1 MNFNS
6 WQFVLFLLLV
16 LALALPLRRHSTAS
30 KGLLLLAS
38 YVFYGS
44 WNWQYLGLI
53 LFSTGFDYWIAPRFA
68 GSAHPRRL
76 IALSVLVNLGVLGF
90 FKYADF
96 LIHSVNAGLAT
107 AGAAVQFGTL
117 DLLLPVGIS
126 FYTFQSMSYT
136 IDVYRGQLAPRRSLL
151 DYALFVAFFPQ
162 LVAGP
167 IVRAVEFFRE
177 LDHPRRLH
185 LARLNQALIL
195 IAFGYVKKV
204 VFADSLAQAFDPL
217 WLDPGQADP
226 WAMLLAVY
234 AFALQI
240 YFDFSGY
247 TDIAI
252 GVALLFGFR
261 FPPNFDY
268 PYVASSVQEF
278 WRRWHMTLSRWLRD
292 YLYIALGGN
301 RRGPGRTQINLLL
314 TMLLGGLWHGA
325 SWNFVI
331 WGGLHGLYLVGER
344 LLLPRLPGY
353 ASQRL
358 PLRLLRWLL
367 PFLAGTPTLLRWLR
381 WLLTFHLVCFAWIFF
396 RAPDLATSLSV
407 VERIASARVG
417 GFDWVTL
424 QASVLALLALLGAH
438 GLAHRLRLKRRLA
451 LAPLPLHAAA
461 LAAAMLMLIW
471 FAPEQSTP
479 FLYFQF

>member
-6 WQFVLFLLLV
+6 WQFVLFLLVV
-16 LALALPLRRHSTAS
+16 LAAVLPLRRHSTAS
-30 KGLLLLAS
+30 RWLLLLAS
-38 YVFYGS
+38 YVFYGA

-76 IALSVLVNLGVLGF
+76 IALSVIVNLGVLGF

-96 LIHSVNAGLAT
+96 LIRSVNTGLAV
-107 AGAAVQFGTL
+107 AGVGTEFSTF
-117 DLLLPVGIS
+117 DLLLPIGIS

-177 LDHPRRLH
+177 LDHPRRMH

-204 VFADSLAQAFDPL
+204 VFADSLAQSFDPL
-217 WLDPGQADP
+217 WADPGQADP
-226 WAMLLAVY
+226 WALLLAVY

-261 FPPNFDY
+261 FPQNFDH
-268 PYVASSVQEF
+268 PYVALSVQEF

-301 RRGPGRTQINLLL
+301 RRGAGRTHINLML

-344 LLLPRLPGY
+344 LLFPPRPEHV
-353 ASQRL
+353 
-358 PLRLLRWLL
+358 PM
-367 PFLAGTPTLLRWLR
+367 PTLEVWLR

-396 RAPDLATSLSV
+396 RAPDLATSMTV
-407 VERIASARVG
+407 IARIAG
-417 GFDWVTL
+417 IGFGNFDWATL
-424 QASVLALLALLGAH
+424 QASVLALFALFAGHALS
-438 GLAHRLRLKRRLA
+438 HRWRLKRRLA
-451 LAPLPLHAAA
+451 LASLPVHAAA
-461 LAAAMLMLIW
+461 LAAAMLALIW

>member
-6 WQFVLFLLLV
+6 WQFVLFLLVV
-16 LALALPLRRHSTAS
+16 LGLAAPLRRYSIGY
-30 KGLLLLAS
+30 KWLLLLVS
-38 YVFYGS
+38 YYFYGS

-76 IALSVLVNLGVLGF
+76 IAFSVAVNLGVLGF

-96 LIHSVNAGLAT
+96 LLTSLAT
-107 AGAAVQFGTL
+107 GLTTVGLDVHFGAF

-136 IDVYRGQLAPRRSLL
+136 IDVYRQQLAPRRSLL

-177 LDHPRRLH
+177 LDHPRKIQ
-185 LARLNQALIL
+185 LARFNEALVL

-204 VFADSLAQAFDPL
+204 VFADSLAQAFDPY
-217 WLDPGQADP
+217 WLAPSQADP
-226 WAMLLAVY
+226 WVMLLAVY

-261 FPPNFDY
+261 FPRNFNY
-268 PYVASSVQEF
+268 PYAAASVRDF

-301 RRGPGRTQINLLL
+301 RRGPWRTRINLML

-325 SWNFVI
+325 SFNFVI
-331 WGGLHGLYLVGER
+331 WGALHGGYLVGER
-344 LLLPRLPGY
+344 ILLASVSGYRAPRP
-353 ASQRL
+353 
-358 PLRLLRWLL
+358 LRWLGAL
-367 PFLAGTPTLLRWLR
+367 I
-381 WLLTFHLVCFAWIFF
+381 TFHLVCFAWIFF
-396 RAPDLATSLSV
+396 RAPDLATSLGV
-407 VERIASARVG
+407 IERIASIHIAGLNWSALRPG
-417 GFDWVTL
+417 AL
-424 QASVLALLALLGAH
+424 AVLGLYGLHLLGARS
-438 GLAHRLRLKRRLA
+438 GYKRRLV
-451 LAPLPLHAAA
+451 LAPLPVHA
-461 LAAAMLMLIW
+461 LALTAAMLLLIW
-471 FAPEQSTP
+471 FAPEQSAP